1 MPENTNKERISPTK
15 KKILQEARTLFSEL
29 GYKSASVR
37 KIASKVGIR
46 ESALYNHF
54 KNKEDIFLHIAKD
67 LFVSPFSLSHEEIL
81 DLASK
86 GKPFLKKYTMH
97 YKLIS
102 FDKSNETMFRI
113 LLIELLQNKALRE
126 QFMHDFHD
134 KNIKTLSGAFFIMMQ
149 NDLIRSQD
157 PMMMAYEFLS
167 TLFYIRLQVTLLRF
181 DAESTNN
188 LSTQFEKHVDFF
200 WESIKN

>member
-126 QFMHDFHD
+126 QFMNDFHD

-149 NDLIRSQD
+149 SDLIRSQD